1 MSTLKEIVWRL
12 EAATGADREL
22 DAEIWL
28 VVESRIVPL
37 WPHWDVDDRE
47 MMTPRYTASLDAAM
61 TLVPVY
67 TDEDGEHPYDYIIE
81 HTNGG
86 LTIAARVGQQ
96 SDPSFGDTAPLAI
109 CIASL
114 KARDHA

>member
-1 MSTLKEIVWRL
+1 MSDLIGQL
-12 EAATGADREL
+12 ENATGPDREL
-22 DAEIWL
+22 DIAIAACVGWM
-28 VVESRIVPL
+28 P
-37 WPHWDVDDRE
+37 RE
-47 MMTPRYTASLDAAM
+47 QDKRGPFETCTAPAYTASMDAAM

-96 SDPSFGDTAPLAI
+96 SDPSFGDTVFLAL
-109 CIASL
+109 CIAAL
-114 KARDHA
+114 KARITEPK